1 LVSNLQ
7 TGQTVKVSFNPESR
21 EYNGKWYT
29 DLRAWKIETN
39 SGDQTT
45 YNDIP
50 DYQSSGNSTFP
61 DINDNQKDDLPF

>member
-1 LVSNLQ
+1 MVNNLQ

-39 SGDQTT
+39 SGDQQP
-45 YNDIP
+45 YNDVP
-50 DYQSSGNSTFP
+50 DYQSSSDTTFS
-61 DINDNQKDDLPF
+61 DVNDNQKDDLPF